1 MSDASRESLAV
12 DPVYLGMTRP
22 PMIWGVP
29 FRSFV
34 LNGVVTTIAFLAWND
49 LRGFLLFLPVHALSY
64 LLCLRDP
71 RIFDLLF
78 VRAATTPPVPN
89 ASFWKAKSYTP

>member
-1 MSDASRESLAV
+1 MQDAPREHVSV
-12 DPVYLGMTRP
+12 DPVFLGMTRP

-34 LNGVVTTIAFLAWND
+34 LNGAVTTIVFLAWND
-49 LRGFLLFLPVHALSY
+49 LRGFLLFFPVHVIAY

-78 VRAATTPPVPN
+78 VRAAQTPPIPN
-89 ASFWKAKSYTP
+89 AAFWKAKSYAP

>member
-1 MSDASRESLAV
+1 V
-12 DPVYLGMTRP
+12 T
-22 PMIWGVP
+22 

-34 LNGVVTTIAFLAWND
+34 LNGVVTTLAFLAWSD

-78 VRAATTPPVPN
+78 IRAAKTPPIPN
-89 ASFWKAKSYTP
+89 AAFWRAKSYAP